1 MTEARETLN
10 HEILILIP
18 FSIQIIHTECKSTYI
33 RYVIMSIEMIVHQSG
48 RQWKDTIGITIVN
61 GVSSGP
67 KGKHYH
73 NN

>member
-18 FSIQIIHTECKSTYI
+18 FSIQIIIQNVKADI

-48 RQWKDTIGITIVN
+48 RQWKDTIEMTIVN

>member
-18 FSIQIIHTECKSTYI
+18 FSIQIIIQNVKADI

-48 RQWKDTIGITIVN
+48 RQWKDTTGITIVN